1 MPVRHFLQP
10 KNKGTYIMKTIR
22 GIFGFFRR
30 QPITAPAKQDDLY
43 AGTDHLGYEAAWPI
57 ATDHAP
63 MP

>member
-1 MPVRHFLQP
+1 
-10 KNKGTYIMKTIR
+10 MKTIR

-30 QPITAPAKQDDLY
+30 RPITAPAKQDDLY
-43 AGTDHLGYEAAWPI
+43 PGTDHLGYEAAWPI